1 MTLVIDFPDCSRSL
15 VGQFDPRWKIVGLLS
30 AAFGTTL
37 LHDLPPALV
46 AGAGAILLSL
56 LARLPFKWLM
66 VKLATILAVMSFFLV
81 WLPFVHVTDG
91 ARWDLGVLTLAP
103 DGLRLAALILLKAV
117 TVFTLMVVLLASAP
131 LQETLKAAHALHVPG
146 PLVHLVQLAYRFVFV
161 VADEFSRLRTALR
174 VRAFHNRPNW
184 HSYRTVG
191 QVAGTLLVRSHDRAE
206 RVAQAMRCRGFDG
219 CFRSLHDFRT
229 GWTDVIAFAL
239 IVGTTA
245 ALLGWDHLRD

>member
-1 MTLVIDFPDCSRSL
+1 M
-15 VGQFDPRWKIVGLLS
+15 
-30 AAFGTTL
+30 
-37 LHDLPPALV
+37 
-46 AGAGAILLSL
+46 LSL

-174 VRAFHNRPNW
+174 CAPFTTAPTGIVTAQSVRSLAHSWFAATTGPNASPRPC
-184 HSYRTVG
+184 
-191 QVAGTLLVRSHDRAE
+191 VAGVSM
-206 RVAQAMRCRGFDG
+206 V
-219 CFRSLHDFRT
+219 
-229 GWTDVIAFAL
+229 AFAPFMTFAPGGRTSL
-239 IVGTTA
+239 PSPLLSVPRRRSWVGII
-245 ALLGWDHLRD
+245 